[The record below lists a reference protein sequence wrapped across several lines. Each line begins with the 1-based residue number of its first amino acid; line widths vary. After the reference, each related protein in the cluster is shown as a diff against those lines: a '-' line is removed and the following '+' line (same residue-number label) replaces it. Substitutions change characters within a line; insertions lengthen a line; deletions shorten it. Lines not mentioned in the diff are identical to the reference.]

1 MLAVGLVGTTG
12 SVMATSI
19 TYNVNMSVQT
29 ALGNFHPGVDTVLV
43 GGTFCNW
50 TTTNVMTQTSD
61 ANVYT
66 LTFNDT
72 ADAVGAYENHKFIID
87 PNGNSSGTS
96 LNWESIGNRYFPV
109 PATATNMAAVYF
121 NDVSNTPSTTISIT
135 FQVDMQIAAIQ
146 GAFSPGSDYVDAF
159 GSFNNW
165 STTGVLLT
173 NVPGTTN
180 YTGTFTTTA
189 LTTNTLVNYK
199 YAIDGNGGT
208 WEGNVG
214 PSGAQ
219 NRSVTITNATQTFP
233 LDYWDNITNANLSF
247 NVGFQVNV
255 AVEDA
260 FGVFTPGGDTVFVNG
275 DWNWNG
281 YAVELTEV
289 GSSDLYTGEVALA
302 YSPGTTVNY
311 KYTFDGG
318 TTWENNGV
326 GPGGAQ
332 NHQFTLNGTT
342 NLPADNFNDYSTLGP
357 VTING
362 PVSNS
367 VISWVSG
374 TNVNNRIQLQS
385 ASDLTAGNWSDV
397 PNTQGQSSITNNFG
411 SGPVYFR
418 LTGP

>member
-1 MLAVGLVGTTG
+1 MLAVVLFGTTG

-180 YTGTFTTTA
+180 YTGTFTTTS
-189 LTTNTLVNYK
+189 LTTNTVVNYK

-214 PSGAQ
+214 PGGAQ
-219 NRSVTITNATQTFP
+219 NRSVTITNTTQK
-233 LDYWDNITNANLSF
+233 IGRAH
-247 NVGFQVNV
+247 V
-255 AVEDA
+255 
-260 FGVFTPGGDTVFVNG
+260 
-275 DWNWNG
+275 
-281 YAVELTEV
+281 
-289 GSSDLYTGEVALA
+289 
-302 YSPGTTVNY
+302 
-311 KYTFDGG
+311 
-318 TTWENNGV
+318 
-326 GPGGAQ
+326 
-332 NHQFTLNGTT
+332 
-342 NLPADNFNDYSTLGP
+342 
-357 VTING
+357 
-362 PVSNS
+362 
-367 VISWVSG
+367 
-374 TNVNNRIQLQS
+374 
-385 ASDLTAGNWSDV
+385 
-397 PNTQGQSSITNNFG
+397 
-411 SGPVYFR
+411 
-418 LTGP
+418 